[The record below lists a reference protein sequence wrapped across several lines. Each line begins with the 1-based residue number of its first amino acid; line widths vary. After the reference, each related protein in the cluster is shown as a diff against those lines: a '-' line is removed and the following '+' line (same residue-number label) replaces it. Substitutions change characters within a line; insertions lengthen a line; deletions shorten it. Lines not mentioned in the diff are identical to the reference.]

1 MLIAPSFRVL
11 SQHVA
16 DSVRRVILSGRFK
29 PGDRLVEH
37 ELASELNVSRAPVR
51 DALRFLAK
59 EGLVTLTPHRGA
71 VVTAISVDMVIDAFS
86 VRAVLEGMAARLA
99 LTRLTAADL
108 VRLDAIVHEMELTGR
123 IGDAVRLVEQD
134 IEFHRLLTASC
145 QRPVL
150 LEALSAISNKTY
162 LLITATRYAYPLD
175 RLAELHAWIVQ
186 AVRSGDPDRLEA
198 AVRDHIAYGQHVLLS
213 SLGGRGETA
222 IGHLAALPPSVD
234 RGFDETH
241 DGSEIVGTQTNSVRR

>member
-1 MLIAPSFRVL
+1 ML

-29 PGDRLVEH
+29 PGERLVEH

-51 DALRFLAK
+51 DALRLLAK
-59 EGLVTLTPHRGA
+59 EGLVTLIPHRGA
-71 VVTAISVDMVIDAFS
+71 IVTTISAHMVIDAFS

-99 LTRLTAADL
+99 ISRLTAVDIA
-108 VRLDAIVHEMELTGR
+108 RLDAVIREMELTGK
-123 IGDAVRLVEQD
+123 IGDAARLVEQD
-134 IEFHRLLTASC
+134 IEFHRLLTATC

-150 LEALSAISNKTY
+150 LEALAAISNKTY
-162 LLITATRYAYPLD
+162 LLIAATRYAYPLD

-213 SLGGRGETA
+213 SLGGSSETSA
-222 IGHLAALPPSVD
+222 TSIAALPPAVD
-234 RGFDETH
+234 RRFLDPQTH
-241 DGSEIVGTQTNSVRR
+241 DELLPIHHQTGRR

>member
-1 MLIAPSFRVL
+1 ML

-37 ELASELNVSRAPVR
+37 ELAAELNVSRAPVR
-51 DALRFLAK
+51 DALRLLAK
-59 EGLVTLTPHRGA
+59 EGLVTLIPHRGA
-71 VVTAISVDMVIDAFS
+71 IVTAISVDLVIDAFS

-99 LTRLTAADL
+99 MSRLTATDL
-108 VRLDAIVHEMELTGR
+108 ARLDAVVHAMEVTGT

-134 IEFHRLLTASC
+134 IEFHRVLTASC

-150 LEALSAISNKTY
+150 LEALGAISNKTY

-198 AVRDHIAYGQHVLLS
+198 AVRDHIAYGQHILVN
-213 SLGGRGETA
+213 SLGGRGDA
-222 IGHLAALPPSVD
+222 VAGRLAALPPSIERDYVT
-234 RGFDETH
+234 GHQAKE
-241 DGSEIVGTQTNSVRR
+241 S